1 MNGLQIF
8 KKPTA
13 ADLRLAF
20 PYDKN
25 SYLGFFYIL
34 EYGSGVKIGST
45 NNPAERYSSLRRNAV
60 AYGDVSIGALAV
72 SQPHTNFRENEAFL
86 HQVFDSFRI
95 SGTELFHIS
104 LDQAITKISELSM
117 EYRDDSAALEKRA
130 EDFCEFAKEFT
141 GLGEGLK
148 RIQAITERNSPEV
161 PQSFTNTEIGV
172 SVRVIR
178 NRDGSILINAEDA
191 ALGLGWSQIK
201 NGVQYV
207 KWDRLNQYCAS
218 LGFSPL
224 LGKDDF
230 IPEPLFYML
239 AMKANNALATKF
251 QKWLAF
257 EVLPSLRKTGRYA
270 VPDAAGGTETAQGF
284 ISDRQAAGQV
294 SQLIRT
300 LSAVMQRQ
308 GQSGRAIAE
317 MAQAVCGQFG
327 IVLPDTFVSTTSL
340 PALPAPTQQSA
351 DLETVRD
358 FYSGYDKRGVIPA
371 CEVYADY
378 RRWMREN
385 RSGEHPA
392 ERHYFGRLWCRVSGL
407 QTRPMSCRGMKGRY
421 YRIP

>member
-8 KKPTA
+8 SNPEFGSIRTTMIDCEPWFVGKDVASALGYAEPTKA
-13 ADLRLAF
+13 AREKVDDE
-20 PYDKN
+20 DK
-25 SYLGFFYIL
+25 
-34 EYGSGVKIGST
+34 
-45 NNPAERYSSLRRNAV
+45 
-60 AYGDVSIGALAV
+60 
-72 SQPHTNFRENEAFL
+72 
-86 HQVFDSFRI
+86 
-95 SGTELFHIS
+95 
-104 LDQAITKISELSM
+104 
-117 EYRDDSAALEKRA
+117 
-130 EDFCEFAKEFT
+130 
-141 GLGEGLK
+141 
-148 RIQAITERNSPEV
+148 
-161 PQSFTNTEIGV
+161 GV
-172 SVRVIR
+172 SVLDTPRGKQSMVII
-178 NRDGSILINAEDA
+178 NESGLYSLIFSSKLPDA
-191 ALGLGWSQIK
+191 K
-201 NGVQYV
+201 
-207 KWDRLNQYCAS
+207 
-218 LGFSPL
+218 
-224 LGKDDF
+224 
-230 IPEPLFYML
+230 
-239 AMKANNALATKF
+239 KF
-251 QKWLAF
+251 KRWVTS
-257 EVLPSLRKTGRYA
+257 EVLPSLRKTGKYSL
-270 VPDAAGGTETAQGF
+270 PDAAGGTEAAQGF

-327 IVLPDTFVSTTSL
+327 IVLPDTFISSASL

-351 DLETVRD
+351 DIETVRD

>member
-8 KKPTA
+8 SNPDFGSIRTTMIDCEPWFIAIDVTTALGYSNSRDAIKKHV
-13 ADLRLAF
+13 DDD
-20 PYDKN
+20 DKN
-25 SYLGFFYIL
+25 
-34 EYGSGVKIGST
+34 T
-45 NNPAERYSSLRRNAV
+45 V
-60 AYGDVSIGALAV
+60 A
-72 SQPHTNFRENEAFL
+72 
-86 HQVFDSFRI
+86 
-95 SGTELFHIS
+95 
-104 LDQAITKISELSM
+104 K
-117 EYRDDSAALEKRA
+117 
-130 EDFCEFAKEFT
+130 
-141 GLGEGLK
+141 
-148 RIQAITERNSPEV
+148 
-161 PQSFTNTEIGV
+161 
-172 SVRVIR
+172 
-178 NRDGSILINAEDA
+178 RDGIPGNPNLTIINESGLYSLIFSSKLPDA
-191 ALGLGWSQIK
+191 K
-201 NGVQYV
+201 
-207 KWDRLNQYCAS
+207 
-218 LGFSPL
+218 
-224 LGKDDF
+224 
-230 IPEPLFYML
+230 
-239 AMKANNALATKF
+239 KF
-251 QKWLAF
+251 KRWVTS
-257 EVLPSLRKTGRYA
+257 EVLPSIRKTGRYA

-327 IVLPDTFVSTTSL
+327 IVLPDTFVSATSP

>member
-8 KKPTA
+8 SIPE
-13 ADLRLAF
+13 F
-20 PYDKN
+20 
-25 SYLGFFYIL
+25 
-34 EYGSGVKIGST
+34 GSIRTVMIDREPWFVGKDV
-45 NNPAERYSSLRRNAV
+45 AV
-60 AYGDVSIGALAV
+60 ALA
-72 SQPHTNFRENEAFL
+72 
-86 HQVFDSFRI
+86 
-95 SGTELFHIS
+95 
-104 LDQAITKISELSM
+104 
-117 EYRDDSAALEKRA
+117 
-130 EDFCEFAKEFT
+130 
-141 GLGEGLK
+141 
-148 RIQAITERNSPEV
+148 
-161 PQSFTNTEIGV
+161 FTNTKDALKNHVDPEDKLQGDGVAIRDPIGREQHPV
-172 SVRVIR
+172 VI
-178 NRDGSILINAEDA
+178 NESGLYSMIFASKHKDA
-191 ALGLGWSQIK
+191 K
-201 NGVQYV
+201 
-207 KWDRLNQYCAS
+207 
-218 LGFSPL
+218 
-224 LGKDDF
+224 
-230 IPEPLFYML
+230 
-239 AMKANNALATKF
+239 KF
-251 QKWLAF
+251 KRWVTS
-257 EVLPSLRKTGRYA
+257 EVIPSLRKTGKYSL
-270 VPDAAGGTETAQGF
+270 PDAAGGTETAQGF

-327 IVLPDTFVSTTSL
+327 IVLPDTFVSATSL